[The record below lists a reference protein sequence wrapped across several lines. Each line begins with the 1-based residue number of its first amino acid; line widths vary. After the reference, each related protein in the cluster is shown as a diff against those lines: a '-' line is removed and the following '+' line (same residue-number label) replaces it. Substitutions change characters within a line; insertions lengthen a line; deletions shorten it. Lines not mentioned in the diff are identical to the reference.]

1 MVPESSVPVP
11 VPRSRLE
18 FASMNARP
26 AMISYQDNETRSL
39 LFIRP
44 DVIDRISSDGNTA
57 IIHFSDGTTSLTA
70 EKPSA
75 IAARIKASEASGAG
89 IDSPAHETGSPTLH
103 EDKDRAPSPFQQV
116 VDRNLTMTYCMVGP
130 KQKAMLAIVRQKQGS
145 FTSTYIQYRDNQ
157 TDCYPRLTISVE
169 ANGNAV
175 AQILMQGDGPSFDR
189 IKTIDLATLLALAT
203 NWNPPRNSAI
213 PSPE

>member
-1 MVPESSVPVP
+1 
-11 VPRSRLE
+11 
-18 FASMNARP
+18 MNARP

-57 IIHFSDGTTSLTA
+57 IIHFSDGTMSLTA

-89 IDSPAHETGSPTLH
+89 IDSTTHETGSPTLH

-130 KQKAMLAIVRQKQGS
+130 KHKAMLAIVREGQYS
-145 FTSTYIQYRDNQ
+145 SALTYIQYRDNQ
-157 TDCYPRLTISVE
+157 TDRYPSLTISVE

-175 AQILMQGDGPSFDR
+175 AQILMKGDGPSIDR
-189 IKTIDLATLLALAT
+189 LKTIDLATLLTLAT

-213 PSPE
+213 PPPR